1 MNNIAYVRKPSPHL
15 GDGLV
20 THIERTEID
29 VDRAVEQWHNYCDA
43 LARCGWSLVEAP
55 TVDEHPDGVFI
66 EDAAVMFGELAVI
79 TRPGAPERRGETT
92 GLADVFGNAGLA
104 VEELPAGDLD
114 GGDVLKIGSTAY
126 VGMGGRT
133 NAAGVEALAS
143 VIGPRGWDVRPILVT
158 KVLHLKSAVTAL
170 PDGTVIGYPPLIDDQ
185 TLFPGFFEVPEE
197 HGGHVVLVADDTVL
211 MSTSAPRTAEMLQA
225 RGLTTVCVDIS
236 EFERLEGCV
245 TCLSVRVR
253 AS

>member
-92 GLADVFGNAGLA
+92 GLADVFDNAGLA

-114 GGDVLKIGSTAY
+114 GGDVLKIESTAY
-126 VGMGGRT
+126 VGVGGRT
-133 NAAGVEALAS
+133 TAAGVEALAS
-143 VIGPRGWDVRPILVT
+143 IIGPLGWKVRPIPVT

-185 TLFPGFFEVPEE
+185 TLFPCFLEVPEE
-197 HGGHVVLVADDTVL
+197 HGGHVVQIADDTVL
-211 MSTSAPRTAEMLQA
+211 MSTSAPRTAEMLRA
-225 RGLTTVCVDIS
+225 RALRPYALTS
-236 EFERLEGCV
+236 QN
-245 TCLSVRVR
+245 SSASR
-253 AS
+253 AV

>member
-1 MNNIAYVRKPSPHL
+1 
-15 GDGLV
+15 LV

-29 VDRAVEQWHNYCDA
+29 VDRAVEQWHHYCDA
-43 LARCGWSLVEAP
+43 LQRCGWSLVEAP
-55 TVDEHPDGVFI
+55 AVDEHPDGVFI

-79 TRPGAPERRGETT
+79 TRPGAPERRGETI
-92 GLADVFGNAGLA
+92 GLANVFNDAGLA

-126 VGMGGRT
+126 VGVGGRT
-133 NAAGVEALAS
+133 TAAGVEALAS
-143 VIGPRGWDVRPILVT
+143 IIGPLGWEVRPIPVT

-185 TLFPGFFEVPEE
+185 TLFPRFLEVPEE

>member
-1 MNNIAYVRKPSPHL
+1 MNNVAYVRKPSPHL

-20 THIERTEID
+20 THIERTEVD

-43 LARCGWSLVEAP
+43 LVRCGWSLVEAP
-55 TVDEHPDGVFI
+55 AVDEHPDGVFI
-66 EDAAVMFGELAVI
+66 EDAVVMFGELAVI
-79 TRPGAPERRGETT
+79 ARPGAPERRGETT
-92 GLADVFGNAGLA
+92 GLADVFGNAGLS
-104 VEELPAGDLD
+104 VEELPSGDLD

-126 VGMGGRT
+126 VGVGGRT
-133 NAAGVEALAS
+133 TGAGVEALAS
-143 VIGPRGWDVRPILVT
+143 IIGPLGWEVRPIPVT

-170 PDGTVIGYPPLIDDQ
+170 PDGTVIGYPPLIDDH
-185 TLFPGFFEVPEE
+185 TLFPRFLEVPEE

-211 MSTSAPRTAEMLQA
+211 MSTSAPRTAEMLQS
-225 RGLTTVCVDIS
+225 RGLTTICVDIS

>member
-1 MNNIAYVRKPSPHL
+1 VNNIAYVRKPSPHL

-20 THIERTEID
+20 THIERTEVE
-29 VDRAVEQWHNYCDA
+29 VDRAVEQWHHYCDA
-43 LARCGWSLVEAP
+43 LVRCGWSLVEAP
-55 TVDEHPDGVFI
+55 AVDEHPDGVFI

-92 GLADVFGNAGLA
+92 GLVDVFGNAGLA

-126 VGMGGRT
+126 VGVGGRT
-133 NAAGVEALAS
+133 TAAGVEALAS
-143 VIGPRGWDVRPILVT
+143 IIGPLGWEVRPIPVT

-185 TLFPGFFEVPEE
+185 TLFPRFLEVPEE

>member
-20 THIERTEID
+20 THIERTEVD

-43 LARCGWSLVEAP
+43 LVRCGWSLVEAP
-55 TVDEHPDGVFI
+55 AVDEHPDGVFI

-79 TRPGAPERRGETT
+79 TRPGAPERRGETI
-92 GLADVFGNAGLA
+92 GLANVFSDAGLA

-126 VGMGGRT
+126 VGVGGRT
-133 NAAGVEALAS
+133 TAAGVEALAS
-143 VIGPRGWDVRPILVT
+143 MIGPRGWEVRPVPVT

-185 TLFPGFFEVPEE
+185 TLFPRFLEVPEE

>member
-1 MNNIAYVRKPSPHL
+1 MKNIAYVRKPSPHL

-29 VDRAVEQWHNYCDA
+29 LDCAVEQWRNYCDA
-43 LARCGWSLVEAP
+43 LVRCGWSLVEAP
-55 TVDEHPDGVFI
+55 AVDEHPDGVFI
-66 EDAAVMFGELAVI
+66 EDAAVMFGKLAVI
-79 TRPGAPERRGETT
+79 TRPGAPERWGETT

-104 VEELPAGDLD
+104 VEEMPTGDLD

-126 VGMGGRT
+126 VGVGGRT
-133 NAAGVEALAS
+133 NDAGVEALAS
-143 VIGPRGWDVRPILVT
+143 IIGPRGWGVRPIPVT

-185 TLFPGFFEVPEE
+185 TLFPRFLEVPEE
-197 HGGHVVLVADDTVL
+197 HGGHVVLAADDTVL

>member
-20 THIERTEID
+20 THIERTEVD

-43 LARCGWSLVEAP
+43 LVRCGWSLVEAP
-55 TVDEHPDGVFI
+55 AVDEHPDGVFI

-79 TRPGAPERRGETT
+79 TRPGAPERRGETI
-92 GLADVFGNAGLA
+92 GLANVFNDAGLA

-126 VGMGGRT
+126 VGVGGRT
-133 NAAGVEALAS
+133 TAAGVEALAS
-143 VIGPRGWDVRPILVT
+143 MIGPRGWEVRPVPVT

-185 TLFPGFFEVPEE
+185 TLFPRFLEVPEE

>member
-1 MNNIAYVRKPSPHL
+1 MPPNV
-15 GDGLV
+15 
-20 THIERTEID
+20 
-29 VDRAVEQWHNYCDA
+29 
-43 LARCGWSLVEAP
+43 
-55 TVDEHPDGVFI
+55 
-66 EDAAVMFGELAVI
+66 
-79 TRPGAPERRGETT
+79 GETT

-225 RGLTTVCVDIS
+225 RPYDRVCRHLGIRAPRRLCDMPLCSGTPVSLIS
-236 EFERLEGCV
+236 WHSPIRL
-245 TCLSVRVR
+245 LRP
-253 AS
+253 